1 MNSSPAV
8 AAPIAPKQSP
18 FPATLD
24 ADIAAMAIEKIEE
37 LRAEKNSLIEALRC
51 IAYEPFGD
59 PEATDREV
67 LEAITAFARA
77 NLPK

>member
-1 MNSSPAV
+1 MPDSITDALHEM
-8 AAPIAPKQSP
+8 
-18 FPATLD
+18 ATS
-24 ADIAAMAIEKIEE
+24 KIEE
-37 LRAEKNSLIEALRC
+37 LRTEKNNLIEALRR

-67 LEAITAFARA
+67 LDAITAFARA